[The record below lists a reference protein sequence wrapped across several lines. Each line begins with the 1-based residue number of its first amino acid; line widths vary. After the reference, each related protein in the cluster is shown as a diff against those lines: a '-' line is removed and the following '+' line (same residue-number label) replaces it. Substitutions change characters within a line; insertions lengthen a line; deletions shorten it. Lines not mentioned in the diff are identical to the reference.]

1 MKPGKVGS
9 AWTNAE
15 NTLTVA
21 TYFEMLRTELSGG
34 QINKAQNNRYLQA
47 AIGRSRGSVEFKHA
61 NISAVLH
68 QMKAFYIEGYKPRA
82 NVQSS
87 LRMEVERQLT
97 ADRELESL
105 MLQAV
110 DEPVPITPIDMVLQ
124 VSAAP
129 VLEVDDPTY
138 HRRAIKNDFVRL
150 EAKMKELGL
159 AGELAVVNHEQRR
172 LWTSGHTALAERV
185 EHVSVTQGDGLGF
198 DVLSYNNDGTERL
211 IEVKT
216 TRRADTW
223 PFVATQNEVA
233 LSAEVPEQFHLYR
246 VYGFGRTKPGL
257 FTLPGSLEETCA
269 LVPRDF
275 DAYAK

>member
-1 MKPGKVGS
+1 MGS
-9 AWTNAE
+9 VWTDAE

-34 QINKAQNNRYLQA
+34 QINKAQNNRNLQE
-47 AIGRSRGSVEFKHA
+47 AIGRSRGSIEFKHA

-68 QMKAFYIEGYKPRA
+68 QMKAFYINGYKPRA
-82 NVQSS
+82 NVQNS
-87 LRMEVERQLT
+87 LRQEVERQLR
-97 ADRELESL
+97 ADSVLESL

-110 DEPVPITPIDMVLQ
+110 NKPVPGTSVDLVLQ

-129 VLEVDDPTY
+129 VVEVDDSIY

-150 EAKMKELGL
+150 EANKKELGL
-159 AGELAVVNHEQRR
+159 AGELAVLDHEQRR
-172 LWTSGHTALAERV
+172 LWTSGHNTLAERV

-198 DVLSYNNDGTERL
+198 DILSYNSDGSERL

-223 PFVATQNEVA
+223 PFVATRNEVA

-246 VYGFGRTKPGL
+246 VYGFGRTRPGL

-269 LVPRDF
+269 LVPRDY
-275 DAYAK
+275 DAYSK

>member
-1 MKPGKVGS
+1 MELSKVGS
-9 AWTNAE
+9 VWTDLE

-21 TYFEMLRTELSGG
+21 TYLEMLRTELSGG
-34 QINKAQNNRYLQA
+34 QINKSQNNRNLQE
-47 AIGRSRGSVEFKHA
+47 AIGRSRGSIEFKHA

-82 NVQSS
+82 NVQNS
-87 LRMEVERQLT
+87 LRLEVERQLT
-97 ADRELESL
+97 ADSELESL

-110 DEPVPITPIDMVLQ
+110 DKTVADSPIDMVLQ

-129 VLEVDDPTY
+129 VVEVDDSSY

-150 EAKMKELGL
+150 EANKKELGL

-172 LWTSGHTALAERV
+172 LWTCGHTALAERV

-198 DVLSYNNDGTERL
+198 DVLSYNIDGSERL

-223 PFVATQNEVA
+223 PFVATRNEVA
-233 LSAEVPEQFHLYR
+233 LSAAVPEQFHLYR
-246 VYGFGRTKPGL
+246 VYSFERTKPGL
-257 FTLPGSLEETCA
+257 FTLPGSLEESCA
-269 LVPRDF
+269 LVPRDY